1 MKKIFIIVSSLI
13 FSCQSENKSVS
24 EVIASNNIELIKLKR
39 EEINNKQQEI
49 YKKLNLIDLKLNELE
64 NNSKNPIVSTFRIIK
79 QDFNHYVELQGDV
92 KSEKIISIYPE
103 FSGIINELFV
113 ESGESVG
120 KGQIL
125 ATIDDGGL
133 KQQLS
138 QLQITY
144 NLAKTTYERQERLWG
159 QKIGSEIQYLESK
172 SMFEAQSKAI
182 EQLTKQLNKTIIKAP
197 FAGIIDNVIVKKGE
211 VVYPGRSNLML
222 LVNMQEMYVE
232 SKVPEN
238 YINSITK
245 GKDVVIEAPMLNIAL
260 KSKIRL
266 VANYIN
272 PLNRTYRI
280 EAEIPKNNYKIN
292 QSYSYAK
299 NQTYGRLFIKG
310 MGLQNINRFFR
321 GCLCQGIYSDLDMIN
336 CHMVLLLKLCKDN
349 DIECDNLNKYCKK
362 RDSIILKIIDDNE
375 ELTRDDV
382 KTRLFIK

>member
-13 FSCQSENKSVS
+13 FSCESENKSVS

-64 NNSKNPIVSTFRIIK
+64 NNSKNPIVSTSRIIK

-103 FSGIINELFV
+103 FSGIINEIFV
-113 ESGESVG
+113 KSGESVD

-197 FAGIIDNVIVKKGE
+197 FSGIIDNVIVKKGE

-238 YINSITK
+238 YINSITN

-280 EAEIPKNNYKIN
+280 EAEIPKNNYKI
-292 QSYSYAK
+292 K
-299 NQTYGRLFIKG
+299 P
-310 MGLQNINRFFR
+310 
-321 GCLCQGIYSDLDMIN
+321 
-336 CHMVLLLKLCKDN
+336 
-349 DIECDNLNKYCKK
+349 NLNVKLKVNDYTSEDAILIMLNHINI
-362 RDSIILKIIDDNE
+362 DSNNDEYVYKIINKDGKNYALKTIIE
-375 ELTRDDV
+375 TGKNNGNFIEVLKGLTENDEIVSEGARKITNNSEV
-382 KTRLFIK
+382 KIINN

>member
-13 FSCQSENKSVS
+13 FSCESENKSVS

-64 NNSKNPIVSTFRIIK
+64 NNSKNPIVSTSRIIK

-103 FSGIINELFV
+103 FSGIINEIFV
-113 ESGESVG
+113 KSGESVD

-197 FAGIIDNVIVKKGE
+197 FSGIIDNVIVKKGE

-280 EAEIPKNNYKIN
+280 EAEIPKNNYKI
-292 QSYSYAK
+292 K
-299 NQTYGRLFIKG
+299 P
-310 MGLQNINRFFR
+310 
-321 GCLCQGIYSDLDMIN
+321 
-336 CHMVLLLKLCKDN
+336 
-349 DIECDNLNKYCKK
+349 NLNVKLKVNDYTSEDAILIMLNHINI
-362 RDSIILKIIDDNE
+362 DSNNDEYVYKIIKKDGKNYALKTIIE
-375 ELTRDDV
+375 TGKNNGNFIEVLKGLTENDEIVSEGARKITNNSEV
-382 KTRLFIK
+382 KIINN

>member
-211 VVYPGRSNLML
+211 VVYPGRSNLLL

-280 EAEIPKNNYKIN
+280 EAEIPSNNYKI
-292 QSYSYAK
+292 K
-299 NQTYGRLFIKG
+299 P
-310 MGLQNINRFFR
+310 
-321 GCLCQGIYSDLDMIN
+321 
-336 CHMVLLLKLCKDN
+336 
-349 DIECDNLNKYCKK
+349 NLNVKLKVNDYTSKDAILIMLNHINI
-362 RDSIILKIIDDNE
+362 DSNNDEYVYKIINKDGKNYALKTIIE
-375 ELTRDDV
+375 TGKNNGNFIEVLKGLTENDEIVSEGARKITNNSEV
-382 KTRLFIK
+382 KIINN

>member
-197 FAGIIDNVIVKKGE
+197 FSGIIDNVIVKKGE

-222 LVNMQEMYVE
+222 LINMQEMYVE

-280 EAEIPKNNYKIN
+280 EAEIPSNNYKI
-292 QSYSYAK
+292 K
-299 NQTYGRLFIKG
+299 P
-310 MGLQNINRFFR
+310 
-321 GCLCQGIYSDLDMIN
+321 
-336 CHMVLLLKLCKDN
+336 
-349 DIECDNLNKYCKK
+349 NLNVKLKVNDYTSKDAILIMLNHINI
-362 RDSIILKIIDDNE
+362 DSNNDEYVYKIINKE
-375 ELTRDDV
+375 GKNYALKTIIETGKNNGNFIEVLKGLTENDEIVSEGARKITNNSEV
-382 KTRLFIK
+382 KIINN

>member
-13 FSCQSENKSVS
+13 FSCESENKSVS

-64 NNSKNPIVSTFRIIK
+64 NNSKNPIVSTSRIIK

-103 FSGIINELFV
+103 FSGIINEIFV
-113 ESGESVG
+113 KSGESVD

-280 EAEIPKNNYKIN
+280 EAEIPKNNYKI
-292 QSYSYAK
+292 K
-299 NQTYGRLFIKG
+299 P
-310 MGLQNINRFFR
+310 
-321 GCLCQGIYSDLDMIN
+321 
-336 CHMVLLLKLCKDN
+336 
-349 DIECDNLNKYCKK
+349 NLNVKLKVNDYTSEDAILIMLNHINI
-362 RDSIILKIIDDNE
+362 DSNNDEYVYKIINKDGKNYALKTIIE
-375 ELTRDDV
+375 TGKNNGNFIEVLKGLTENDEIVSEGARKITNNSEV
-382 KTRLFIK
+382 KIINN

>member
-13 FSCQSENKSVS
+13 FSCESENKSVS

-64 NNSKNPIVSTFRIIK
+64 NNSKNPIVSTSRIIK

-92 KSEKIISIYPE
+92 KSKKIISIYPE
-103 FSGIINELFV
+103 FSGIVNEIFV
-113 ESGESVG
+113 KSGESVD

-197 FAGIIDNVIVKKGE
+197 FSGIIDNVIVKKGE

-280 EAEIPKNNYKIN
+280 EAEIPKNNYKIKPN
-292 QSYSYAK
+292 LNVK
-299 NQTYGRLFIKG
+299 
-310 MGLQNINRFFR
+310 
-321 GCLCQGIYSDLDMIN
+321 
-336 CHMVLLLKLCKDN
+336 LKVNDYTSKDAILIMLN
-349 DIECDNLNKYCKK
+349 DINI
-362 RDSIILKIIDDNE
+362 DSNNDEYVYKIINKDGKNYALKTIIE
-375 ELTRDDV
+375 TGKNNGNFIEVLKGLTENDEIVSEGARKITNNSEV
-382 KTRLFIK
+382 KIINN

>member
-1 MKKIFIIVSSLI
+1 MKKIFIIVCSLI
-13 FSCQSENKSVS
+13 FSCESENKSVS

-64 NNSKNPIVSTFRIIK
+64 NNSKNPIVSTSRIIK

-103 FSGIINELFV
+103 FSGIINEIFV
-113 ESGESVG
+113 KSGESVD

-197 FAGIIDNVIVKKGE
+197 FSGIIDNVIVKKGE
-211 VVYPGRSNLML
+211 VCL
-222 LVNMQEMYVE
+222 LY
-232 SKVPEN
+232 
-238 YINSITK
+238 T
-245 GKDVVIEAPMLNIAL
+245 
-260 KSKIRL
+260 
-266 VANYIN
+266 
-272 PLNRTYRI
+272 
-280 EAEIPKNNYKIN
+280 
-292 QSYSYAK
+292 
-299 NQTYGRLFIKG
+299 
-310 MGLQNINRFFR
+310 
-321 GCLCQGIYSDLDMIN
+321 SDAAD
-336 CHMVLLLKLCKDN
+336 
-349 DIECDNLNKYCKK
+349 E
-362 RDSIILKIIDDNE
+362 
-375 ELTRDDV
+375 
-382 KTRLFIK
+382 

>member
-64 NNSKNPIVSTFRIIK
+64 NNSKNPIVSTSRIIK

-103 FSGIINELFV
+103 FSGIINEILV
-113 ESGESVG
+113 KSGESVD

-197 FAGIIDNVIVKKGE
+197 FSGIIDNVIVKKGE

-222 LVNMQEMYVE
+222 LINMQEMYVE

-280 EAEIPKNNYKIN
+280 EAEIPKNNYKI
-292 QSYSYAK
+292 K
-299 NQTYGRLFIKG
+299 P
-310 MGLQNINRFFR
+310 
-321 GCLCQGIYSDLDMIN
+321 
-336 CHMVLLLKLCKDN
+336 
-349 DIECDNLNKYCKK
+349 NLNVKLKVNDYTSEDAILIMLNHINI
-362 RDSIILKIIDDNE
+362 DSNNDEYVYKIINKDGKNYALKTIIE
-375 ELTRDDV
+375 TGKNNGNFIEVLKGLTENDEIVSEGARKITNNSEV
-382 KTRLFIK
+382 KIINN

>member
-13 FSCQSENKSVS
+13 FSCESENKSVS

-64 NNSKNPIVSTFRIIK
+64 NNSKNPIVSTSRIIK

-103 FSGIINELFV
+103 FSGIINEIFV
-113 ESGESVG
+113 KSGESVD

-125 ATIDDGGL
+125 VTIDDGGL

-197 FAGIIDNVIVKKGE
+197 FSGIIDNVIVKKGE

-280 EAEIPKNNYKIN
+280 EAEIPKNNYKI
-292 QSYSYAK
+292 K
-299 NQTYGRLFIKG
+299 P
-310 MGLQNINRFFR
+310 
-321 GCLCQGIYSDLDMIN
+321 
-336 CHMVLLLKLCKDN
+336 
-349 DIECDNLNKYCKK
+349 NLNVKLKVNDYTSEDAILIMLNHINI
-362 RDSIILKIIDDNE
+362 DSNNDEYVYKIINKDGKNYALKTIIE
-375 ELTRDDV
+375 TGKNNGNFIEVLKGLTENDEIVSEGARKITNNSEV
-382 KTRLFIK
+382 KIINN

>member
-64 NNSKNPIVSTFRIIK
+64 NNSKNPIVSTSRIIK

-103 FSGIINELFV
+103 FSGIVNEIFV
-113 ESGESVG
+113 KSGESVD

-197 FAGIIDNVIVKKGE
+197 FSGIIDNVIVKKGE

-280 EAEIPKNNYKIN
+280 EAEIPKNNYKI
-292 QSYSYAK
+292 K
-299 NQTYGRLFIKG
+299 P
-310 MGLQNINRFFR
+310 
-321 GCLCQGIYSDLDMIN
+321 
-336 CHMVLLLKLCKDN
+336 
-349 DIECDNLNKYCKK
+349 NLNVKLKVNDYTSEDAILIMLNHINI
-362 RDSIILKIIDDNE
+362 DSNNDEYVYKIINKDGKNYALKTIIE
-375 ELTRDDV
+375 TGKNNGNLIEVLKGLTENDEIVSEGARKITNNSEV
-382 KTRLFIK
+382 KIINN

>member
-13 FSCQSENKSVS
+13 FSCESENKSVS

-64 NNSKNPIVSTFRIIK
+64 NNSKNPIVSTSRIIK

-103 FSGIINELFV
+103 FSGIINEIFV
-113 ESGESVG
+113 KSGESVD

-197 FAGIIDNVIVKKGE
+197 FSGIIDNVIVKKGE

-280 EAEIPKNNYKIN
+280 EAEIPSNNYKI
-292 QSYSYAK
+292 K
-299 NQTYGRLFIKG
+299 P
-310 MGLQNINRFFR
+310 
-321 GCLCQGIYSDLDMIN
+321 
-336 CHMVLLLKLCKDN
+336 
-349 DIECDNLNKYCKK
+349 NLNVKLKVNDYTSEDAILIMLNHINI
-362 RDSIILKIIDDNE
+362 DSNNDEYVYKIINKDGKNYALKTIIE
-375 ELTRDDV
+375 TGKNNGNFIEVLKGLTENDEIVSEGARKITNNSEV
-382 KTRLFIK
+382 KIINN

>member
-13 FSCQSENKSVS
+13 FSCESENKSVS

-64 NNSKNPIVSTFRIIK
+64 NNSKNPIVSTSRIIK

-103 FSGIINELFV
+103 FSGIINEIFV
-113 ESGESVG
+113 KSGESVD

-125 ATIDDGGL
+125 VTIDDGGL

-197 FAGIIDNVIVKKGE
+197 FSGIIDNVIVKKGE

-222 LVNMQEMYVE
+222 LINMQEMYVE

-280 EAEIPKNNYKIN
+280 EAEIPKNNYKI
-292 QSYSYAK
+292 K
-299 NQTYGRLFIKG
+299 P
-310 MGLQNINRFFR
+310 
-321 GCLCQGIYSDLDMIN
+321 
-336 CHMVLLLKLCKDN
+336 
-349 DIECDNLNKYCKK
+349 NLNVKLKVNDYTSEDAILIMLNHINI
-362 RDSIILKIIDDNE
+362 DSNNDEYVYKIINKDGKNYALKTIIE
-375 ELTRDDV
+375 TGKNNGNFIEVLKGLTENDEIVSEGARKITNNSEV
-382 KTRLFIK
+382 KIINN

>member
-13 FSCQSENKSVS
+13 FSCESENKSVS

-64 NNSKNPIVSTFRIIK
+64 NNSKNPIVSTSRIIK

-103 FSGIINELFV
+103 FSGIINEIFV
-113 ESGESVG
+113 KSGESVD
-120 KGQIL
+120 KGQVL

-138 QLQITY
+138 QLQITF

-197 FAGIIDNVIVKKGE
+197 FSGIIDNVIVKKGE

-280 EAEIPKNNYKIN
+280 EAEVPKNNYKI
-292 QSYSYAK
+292 K
-299 NQTYGRLFIKG
+299 P
-310 MGLQNINRFFR
+310 
-321 GCLCQGIYSDLDMIN
+321 
-336 CHMVLLLKLCKDN
+336 
-349 DIECDNLNKYCKK
+349 NLNVKLKVNDYTSEDAILIMLNHINI
-362 RDSIILKIIDDNE
+362 DSNNDEYVYKIINKDGKNYALKTIIE
-375 ELTRDDV
+375 TGKNNGNFIEVLKGLTENDEIVSEGARKITNNSEV
-382 KTRLFIK
+382 KIINN

>member
-64 NNSKNPIVSTFRIIK
+64 NNSKNPIVSTSRIIK

-103 FSGIINELFV
+103 FSGIVNEIFV
-113 ESGESVG
+113 KSGESVD

-280 EAEIPKNNYKIN
+280 EAEIPSNNYKI
-292 QSYSYAK
+292 K
-299 NQTYGRLFIKG
+299 P
-310 MGLQNINRFFR
+310 
-321 GCLCQGIYSDLDMIN
+321 
-336 CHMVLLLKLCKDN
+336 
-349 DIECDNLNKYCKK
+349 NLNVKLKVNDYTSKDAILIMLNHINI
-362 RDSIILKIIDDNE
+362 DSNNDEYVYKIINKDGKNYALKTIIE
-375 ELTRDDV
+375 TGKNNGNFIEVLKGLTENDEIVSEGARKITNNSEV
-382 KTRLFIK
+382 KIINN

>member
-64 NNSKNPIVSTFRIIK
+64 NNSKNPIVSTSRIIK

-103 FSGIINELFV
+103 FSGIINEIFV
-113 ESGESVG
+113 KSGESVD

-197 FAGIIDNVIVKKGE
+197 FSGIIDNVIVKKGE

-280 EAEIPKNNYKIN
+280 EAEIPKNNYKIKPN
-292 QSYSYAK
+292 LNVK
-299 NQTYGRLFIKG
+299 
-310 MGLQNINRFFR
+310 
-321 GCLCQGIYSDLDMIN
+321 
-336 CHMVLLLKLCKDN
+336 LKVNDYTSEDAILIMLN
-349 DIECDNLNKYCKK
+349 DINI
-362 RDSIILKIIDDNE
+362 DSNNDEYVYKIINKDGKNYALKTIIE
-375 ELTRDDV
+375 TGKNNGNFIEVLKGLTENDEIVSEGARKITNNSEV
-382 KTRLFIK
+382 KIINN

>member
-13 FSCQSENKSVS
+13 FSCESENKSVS

-64 NNSKNPIVSTFRIIK
+64 NNSKNPIVSTSRIIK

-103 FSGIINELFV
+103 FSGIINEIFV
-113 ESGESVG
+113 KSGESVD
-120 KGQIL
+120 KGQVL

-138 QLQITY
+138 QLQITF

-197 FAGIIDNVIVKKGE
+197 FSGIIDNVIVKKGE

-280 EAEIPKNNYKIN
+280 EAEIPKNNYKI
-292 QSYSYAK
+292 K
-299 NQTYGRLFIKG
+299 P
-310 MGLQNINRFFR
+310 
-321 GCLCQGIYSDLDMIN
+321 
-336 CHMVLLLKLCKDN
+336 
-349 DIECDNLNKYCKK
+349 NLNVKLKVNDYTSEDAILIMLNHINI
-362 RDSIILKIIDDNE
+362 DSNNDEYVYKIINKDGKNYALKTIIETGKNNE
-375 ELTRDDV
+375 NFIEVLKGLSENDEIVSEGARKITNNSEV
-382 KTRLFIK
+382 KIINN

>member
-13 FSCQSENKSVS
+13 FSCESENKSVS

-64 NNSKNPIVSTFRIIK
+64 NNSKNPIVSTSRIIK

-103 FSGIINELFV
+103 FSGIVNEIFV
-113 ESGESVG
+113 KSGESVD

-197 FAGIIDNVIVKKGE
+197 FSGIIDNVIVKKGE

-222 LVNMQEMYVE
+222 LINMQEMYVE

-280 EAEIPKNNYKIN
+280 EAEIPKNNYKI
-292 QSYSYAK
+292 K
-299 NQTYGRLFIKG
+299 P
-310 MGLQNINRFFR
+310 
-321 GCLCQGIYSDLDMIN
+321 
-336 CHMVLLLKLCKDN
+336 
-349 DIECDNLNKYCKK
+349 NLNVKLKVNDYTSKDAILIMLNHINI
-362 RDSIILKIIDDNE
+362 DSNNDEYVYKIINKDGKNYALKTIIE
-375 ELTRDDV
+375 TGKNNGNFIEVLKGLTENDEIVSEGARKITNNSEV
-382 KTRLFIK
+382 KIINN

>member
-13 FSCQSENKSVS
+13 FSCESENKSVS

-64 NNSKNPIVSTFRIIK
+64 NNSKNPIVSTSKIIK

-103 FSGIINELFV
+103 FSGIINKIFV
-113 ESGESVG
+113 KSGESVD

-144 NLAKTTYERQERLWG
+144 NLAKTTYERQERLWD

-197 FAGIIDNVIVKKGE
+197 FSGIIDNVIVKKGE

-280 EAEIPKNNYKIN
+280 EAEIPRNNYKI
-292 QSYSYAK
+292 K
-299 NQTYGRLFIKG
+299 P
-310 MGLQNINRFFR
+310 
-321 GCLCQGIYSDLDMIN
+321 
-336 CHMVLLLKLCKDN
+336 
-349 DIECDNLNKYCKK
+349 NLNVKLKVNDYTSEDAILIMLNHINI
-362 RDSIILKIIDDNE
+362 DSNNDEYVYKIINKDGKNYALKTIIE
-375 ELTRDDV
+375 TGKNNGNLIEVLKGLTENDEIVSEGARKITNNSEV
-382 KTRLFIK
+382 KIINN

>member
-13 FSCQSENKSVS
+13 FSCESENKSVS

-64 NNSKNPIVSTFRIIK
+64 NNSKNPIVSTSRIIK

-103 FSGIINELFV
+103 FSGIINEIFV
-113 ESGESVG
+113 KSGESVD

-197 FAGIIDNVIVKKGE
+197 FFGIIDNVIVKKGE

-222 LVNMQEMYVE
+222 LVNMKEMYVE

-280 EAEIPKNNYKIN
+280 EAEIPKNNYKI
-292 QSYSYAK
+292 K
-299 NQTYGRLFIKG
+299 P
-310 MGLQNINRFFR
+310 
-321 GCLCQGIYSDLDMIN
+321 
-336 CHMVLLLKLCKDN
+336 
-349 DIECDNLNKYCKK
+349 NLNVKLKVNDYTSEDAILIMLNHINI
-362 RDSIILKIIDDNE
+362 DSNNDEYVYKIINKDGKNYALKTIIE
-375 ELTRDDV
+375 TGKNNGNFIEVLKGLTENDEIVSEGARKITNNSEV
-382 KTRLFIK
+382 KIINN